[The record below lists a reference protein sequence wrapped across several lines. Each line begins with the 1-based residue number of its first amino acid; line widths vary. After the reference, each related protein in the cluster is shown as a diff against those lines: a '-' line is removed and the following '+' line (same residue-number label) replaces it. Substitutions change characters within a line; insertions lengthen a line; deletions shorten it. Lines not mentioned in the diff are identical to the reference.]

1 MCNINNE
8 AQAATTAQTTKPTR
22 SVEEMLR
29 DIAFV
34 LRMTRQV
41 KAEMRAER
49 AEAEAV
55 DQLRRPNTKLEE
67 LMTVP
72 M

>member
-8 AQAATTAQTTKPTR
+8 AQAATTAQTTQPTR

-41 KAEMRAER
+41 KAEMREDRIAADVER
-49 AEAEAV
+49 V
-55 DQLRRPNTKLEE
+55 RRRRNKQEE
-67 LMTVP
+67 LVTVP

>member
-8 AQAATTAQTTKPTR
+8 TQVTTTAGEMTPKHK
-22 SVEEMLR
+22 VETMLR

-41 KAEMRAER
+41 KAEMKRER
-49 AEAEAV
+49 AEAEV
-55 DQLRRPNTKLEE
+55 EVQRRNTKLEE
-67 LMTVP
+67 LMAVS

>member
-1 MCNINNE
+1 MCNINNNV
-8 AQAATTAQTTKPTR
+8 QAATTAQTTKPQR

-41 KAEMRAER
+41 KAEMRRER
-49 AEAEAV
+49 AEAEV
-55 DQLRRPNTKLEE
+55 EVLCRTTKREE
-67 LMTVP
+67 LVAVSM
-72 M
+72 